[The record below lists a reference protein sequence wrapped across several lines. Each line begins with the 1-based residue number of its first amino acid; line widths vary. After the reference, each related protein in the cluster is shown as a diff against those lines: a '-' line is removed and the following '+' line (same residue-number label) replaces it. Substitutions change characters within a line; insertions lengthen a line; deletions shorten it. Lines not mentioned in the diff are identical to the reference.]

1 MMRSTR
7 RDFGKLALAG
17 VPASL
22 LAANIRLAAPEN
34 SNAKINARIN
44 GVTIGAITYSFRA
57 IPAPMDIIRAYTTI
71 GLGEMELMS
80 NHAEALAGA
89 PSAGAGGGGRGRG
102 TPPTPEEIAAR
113 EAAAKALAE
122 GRASATEATVQ
133 PVRAKIADAGIDLR
147 LLC

>member
-1 MMRSTR
+1 MRYTR

-17 VPASL
+17 
-22 LAANIRLAAPEN
+22 PEN
-34 SNAKINARIN
+34 SNAKINARIH

-57 IPAPMDIIRAYTTI
+57 IPDPMDIIRAYTTI

-113 EAAAKALAE
+113 EAAAKALGGVGAAPP
-122 GRASATEATVQ
+122 GGPCQ
-133 PVRAKIADAGIDLR
+133 PVR
-147 LLC
+147 